1 MKRFNLWAS
10 DSLYLLALSG
20 VLLIPLPLHLFH
32 NSLADSLFGGIIRQ
46 IASFFPSF
54 GIVDPAISSDS
65 ASLYLLMFLL
75 VLSSMLLAG
84 ILASVNG
91 WALRR
96 ERILPLVRKILV
108 YYLLLMLLK
117 YGFDKVFRE
126 QFYTPE
132 PNILYTPLGQL
143 DSDMLF
149 WSTLGTS
156 YTYSLL
162 TGLLEI
168 FAAVCLAFSK
178 TRVLGLL
185 TALTIMTHVLVINL
199 GFDISVKLF
208 SAFLLFIILLLLS
221 PQLKR
226 LYHFLV
232 LNELQGLKP
241 EGLTYAVFYHPF
253 LRISFK
259 TLLLGVFLLEA
270 LQPFITKGCKNH
282 DMAGKPYLHG
292 AYEVFEVSRGKD
304 SVDIHET
311 PVRRFFIHRDGFMI
325 FQDWNDG
332 MSDYRLQLFPGNTEM
347 ILTDYALRQSR
358 LDYQWHAQERVMT
371 LSMYPKDSAS
381 YTYKA
386 RTLDWESLPAL
397 RRQFHWMVDDVK

>member
-1 MKRFNLWAS
+1 MKRFHTWAS
-10 DSLYLLALSG
+10 DVLYLFALSG
-20 VLLIPLPLHLFH
+20 ILLIPLPLHLFQ
-32 NSLADSLFGGIIRQ
+32 NSLADFLFGGTIRM
-46 IASFFPSF
+46 IATSFPSF
-54 GIVDPAISSDS
+54 GMVDPVISSDS
-65 ASLYLLMFLL
+65 ASLYLLMLLL
-75 VLSSMLLAG
+75 VLISMLLAG
-84 ILASVNG
+84 ILACISG
-91 WALRR
+91 WPQQR
-96 ERILPLVRKILV
+96 ERILPLIRKILV

-132 PNILYTPLGQL
+132 PNILYTPFGRL
-143 DSDMLF
+143 DHDILF

-168 FAAVCLAFSK
+168 VAAICLAFSK
-178 TRVLGLL
+178 TRILGLL
-185 TALTIMTHVLVINL
+185 TALAIMAHVLVINL

-208 SAFLLFIILLLLS
+208 SAFLLLIILLLFS

-232 LNELQGLKP
+232 LHELQGLKP
-241 EGLTYAVFYHPF
+241 EGLTYAIFYHPF
-253 LRISFK
+253 FRISFK

-292 AYEVFEVSRGKD
+292 AYEVYEVRRGKD

-332 MSDYRLQLFPGNTEM
+332 MNDYRLQVFPGNTEM
-347 ILTDYALRQSR
+347 ILTDYELHQSR
-358 LDYQWHAQERVMT
+358 LDYQWQAKEGIMT

-386 RTLDWESLPAL
+386 RELDWQALPAL
-397 RRQFHWMVDDVK
+397 KPQFHWMVDDVR